1 MFCCDLL
8 NRSFKETESRFG
20 QESATM
26 PLLNLGLELVDPIFG
41 GSMPKSH
48 SFRCKFEY
56 SNAAPPRECASCC
69 HAENVR
75 SWQSTHEK
83 CHRATPGKGILPA
96 HWFIN
101 VDQCHRFQNGKAKR
115 PLTFR
120 RRQYPLSISCFL
132 LSRLLLR
139 SPVLV
144 KQTSAP

>member
-56 SNAAPPRECASCC
+56 LECSTTPR
-69 HAENVR
+69 V
-75 SWQSTHEK
+75 
-83 CHRATPGKGILPA
+83 
-96 HWFIN
+96 
-101 VDQCHRFQNGKAKR
+101 
-115 PLTFR
+115 
-120 RRQYPLSISCFL
+120 
-132 LSRLLLR
+132 RLLLPCGEC
-139 SPVLV
+139 SKLAIH
-144 KQTSAP
+144 S